1 MAVIISKQGKS
12 NYKNL
17 TTTTRLAYRPK
28 SPEIVY
34 DTTLKGYFGYDTDS
48 GIWISLGS
56 SLGAGAWGVISGT
69 LYNQADLWKQLSYD
83 YVQAIPSPTWVI
95 THGLNKKPNVRVLD
109 TNGDELVGKVTYNTL
124 NQLTIDYGVPLSG
137 TAYLY

>member
-12 NYKNL
+12 TYKNL
-17 TTTTRLAYRPK
+17 TTATRLIYKPK

-34 DTTLKGYFGYDTDS
+34 DTTLKGYFGYDIDS
-48 GIWISLGS
+48 KEWIPLGS

-69 LYNQADLWKQLSYD
+69 LYNQADLWKQLSYEFL
-83 YVQAIPSPTWVI
+83 QATPSPIWVI
-95 THGLNKKPNVRVLD
+95 THGLNKKPDVRVLD
-109 TNGDELVGKVTYNTL
+109 AEGNRLEGKVIYNTL